1 GVAVAVE
8 DERAV
13 AGQCA
18 ADGAVAGLDPFL
30 VQGLLG
36 GAGAA
41 FDADLARLAEPD
53 RQRLADAESAARS
66 DLGLGRALPVLC
78 AAIAAL
84 CLGGLWPRIDE
95 YRAAR

>member
-1 GVAVAVE
+1 MLSSPSSPNLPA
-8 DERAV
+8 
-13 AGQCA
+13 
-18 ADGAVAGLDPFL
+18 P
-30 VQGLLG
+30 
-36 GAGAA
+36 GAA
-41 FDADLARLAEPD
+41 FDADLARLTELD

-78 AAIAAL
+78 AAIAVL